1 MKVLHV
7 LDALRPSGAEA
18 MLRLAAEP
26 WQRDGLT
33 LQILSVGQEV
43 GPYAGA
49 LRSAG
54 YTVHHKPLR
63 PARRCLP
70 AYVGLLRRGNFD
82 VVHIHVER
90 ANFVLA
96 ALAVVLARTSVIRT
110 VHNVFD
116 RGGTWRLERR
126 IQRGLLRWMG
136 VVHVA
141 VGASVASNEVSNF
154 KNPTRIINNTYDEE
168 AFRPPSPT
176 RRRDARRELGLDDA
190 DFVTAVV
197 GNCRDAKNH
206 RALLEAL
213 AEPTAPATV
222 LLHAGVEREARTG
235 ERRLVD
241 EFGLADRVRFLGN
254 VRDVG
259 AVLRAADC
267 YVMPSLYEGFSIA
280 ALEAVAVGLPAVLA
294 DVPGLRDL
302 RAHLPGA
309 WWVEPRPQAIAAA
322 LGEVAEL
329 EPDERVQRGQD
340 AASRVSSSF
349 GLERH
354 AASYL
359 QLYRELTTDRPS
371 RSRRDDEPCST
382 DPTA

>member
-7 LDALRPSGAEA
+7 LGALRPSGAEA
-18 MLRLAAEP
+18 MLKLAAER

-33 LQILSVGQEV
+33 LEILSLGQEV
-43 GPYAGA
+43 GPYAGT
-49 LRSAG
+49 LRAAG
-54 YTVHHKPLR
+54 YTVHHLPLR
-63 PARRCLP
+63 PAWRCLP
-70 AYVGLLRRGNFD
+70 AYVGLLRRSHFD
-82 VVHIHVER
+82 VVQVHLER

-96 ALAVVLARTSVIRT
+96 ALAAGFARASVIRT
-110 VHNVFD
+110 VHNVFGF
-116 RGGTWRLERR
+116 GGRWRLERR
-126 IQRGLLRWMG
+126 IQRRLLRWLG

-141 VGASVASNEVSNF
+141 VGASVASNEAGNF
-154 KNPTRIINNTYDEE
+154 GNPTRIIDNTYDEE

-176 RRRDARRELGLDDA
+176 RRRDARRALGLDDD
-190 DFVTAVV
+190 DFVTVVV
-197 GNCRDAKNH
+197 GNCRDTKNH

-241 EFGLADRVRFLGN
+241 ELGLADRVRFLGN
-254 VRDVG
+254 VGDVA
-259 AVLRAADC
+259 AVLHAADC
-267 YVMPSLYEGFSIA
+267 YVMPSLYEGLGNA
-280 ALEAVAVGLPAVLA
+280 ALEAVAVELPAVLA

-302 RAHLPGA
+302 RAHVPGA

-322 LGEVAEL
+322 LAEVAKL
-329 EPDERVQRGQD
+329 EPDERVQRGQV
-340 AASRVSSSF
+340 AGSRVRLRF

-359 QLYRELTTDRPS
+359 QLYRELTEHQPS
-371 RSRRDDEPCST
+371 RSRRDDEPCRT
-382 DPTA
+382 DPMA